1 MVCADVKQPEYTNPC
16 GNNGNRQM
24 IKRGLPHEGEK
35 MAVERRKFKRHG
47 APESGYFVFDHDTS
61 EMARIKDVSLGGLK
75 FEYLSLANAIIEWRL
90 IDIFGIKGSRFHLF
104 GIPCKQIYSIAELS
118 ENKTFSGSRSR
129 TSGLKF
135 IHLTG
140 DQQTK
145 LESLINQLSAVN
157 GCNPQWVS
165 NLE

>member
-1 MVCADVKQPEYTNPC
+1 MVCEDVKQPEYTNPC
-16 GNNGNRQM
+16 GNNGNRQW

-135 IHLTG
+135 INLTG

-157 GCNPQWVS
+157 GCNPQ
-165 NLE
+165 